1 MREDTTGR
9 ITYHL
14 LHKAEGGGLPRD
26 PDVAWRRLGGS
37 HGACSALGRRGFHRR
52 RAAG

>member
-1 MREDTTGR
+1 MIALIRVSNFPDTKFFQPTKKMREDTTGR

-26 PDVAWRRLGGS
+26 PDVA
-37 HGACSALGRRGFHRR
+37 
-52 RAAG
+52 

>member
-1 MREDTTGR
+1 MIALIRVSNFPQNTQFFQPTKKKREDTTGR

-26 PDVAWRRLGGS
+26 PDVA
-37 HGACSALGRRGFHRR
+37 
-52 RAAG
+52 